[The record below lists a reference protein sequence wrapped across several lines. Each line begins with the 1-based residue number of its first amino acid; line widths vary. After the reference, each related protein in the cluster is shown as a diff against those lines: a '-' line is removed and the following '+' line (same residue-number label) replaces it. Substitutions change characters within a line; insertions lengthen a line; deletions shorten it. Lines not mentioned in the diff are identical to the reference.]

1 MVLVFVQSYLCHFLH
16 FRDTKNY
23 LLNHFTNLIR
33 ITTRQKHPF
42 CLILSSSKHEVSTK
56 SSTIYS
62 GRVVKVQGHHNTDD
76 FGHIVTKQRTCRCPL
91 EKETWK
97 KYNRLNSKMDTF
109 FRLSTLKKCFCFHF
123 APKSSKM
130 AFSAVFLVQQGGKGS
145 ACKKSWKIVSQNL

>member
-16 FRDTKNY
+16 FRDTKNCF
-23 LLNHFTNLIR
+23 LNYFTNSIR
-33 ITTRQKHPF
+33 ITSRQKHLF
-42 CLILSSSKHEVSTK
+42 CLILSSNKHEVSTK

-109 FRLSTLKKCFCFHF
+109 FRLSTLKIFFGSL
-123 APKSSKM
+123 KSEI
-130 AFSAVFLVQQGGKGS
+130 LYP
-145 ACKKSWKIVSQNL
+145 L

>member
-1 MVLVFVQSYLCHFLH
+1 MVFVQSYLCHFLQ

-23 LLNHFTNLIR
+23 FLNYFTNFDQNYY
-33 ITTRQKHPF
+33 TRQKHPF
-42 CLILSSSKHEVSTK
+42 CMILSSNKHEVSTK

-109 FRLSTLKKCFCFHF
+109 FRLSTPKNVFVSLKSET
-123 APKSSKM
+123 PYP
-130 AFSAVFLVQQGGKGS
+130 L
-145 ACKKSWKIVSQNL
+145 